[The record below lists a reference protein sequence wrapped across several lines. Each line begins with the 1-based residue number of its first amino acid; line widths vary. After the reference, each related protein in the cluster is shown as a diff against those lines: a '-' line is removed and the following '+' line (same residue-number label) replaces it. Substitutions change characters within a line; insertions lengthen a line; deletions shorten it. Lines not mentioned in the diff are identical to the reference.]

1 MNDVRWH
8 DDWRPGH
15 PRPDFAGRVITE
27 LHRVE
32 RDAVEGWD
40 ARAMSR
46 RRAVRVRRGS
56 SLAVLA
62 LAALLVT
69 GVALGSL
76 KTEWLRVAWFG
87 ETLSDTRQEGPPVM
101 KQRESSV
108 RVELVTPRAP
118 MEPQR
123 RSAARAES
131 VEPKPAPPVE
141 APRRVVPIHYPP
153 CHCSSGAVVCSC
165 VD

>member
-1 MNDVRWH
+1 MNDTRWH
-8 DDWRPGH
+8 DEWRPGH
-15 PRPDFAGRVITE
+15 PRPDFAGRVMTE
-27 LHRVE
+27 LHRIE
-32 RDAVEGWD
+32 ADAARGWD
-40 ARAMSR
+40 AGAMSR
-46 RRAVRVRRGS
+46 RRAAGVRRGS

-69 GVALGSL
+69 GVALGSF
-76 KTEWLRVAWFG
+76 KPVWLRAAWLG
-87 ETLSDTRQEGPPVM
+87 ETLADTRQEGPPVV
-101 KQRESSV
+101 KQRENSV

-123 RSAARAES
+123 RPARRPSPGEM
-131 VEPKPAPPVE
+131 KPAPAVE
-141 APRRVVPIHYPP
+141 APPRVVPIHYPP

>member
-15 PRPDFAGRVITE
+15 PRPDFARRVMTE

-32 RDAVEGWD
+32 GDMAEGWG
-40 ARAMSR
+40 ARAMGR
-46 RRAVRVRRGS
+46 RRAVGVRRRS

-69 GVALGSL
+69 GVALGSF
-76 KTEWLRVAWFG
+76 KPVWLRAAWFG
-87 ETLSDTRQEGPPVM
+87 ETLSDTRQEGPPVA
-101 KQRESSV
+101 KQRGSSV

-123 RSAARAES
+123 RSAPRAVS
-131 VEPKPAPPVE
+131 GEPKPAPSVQ
-141 APRRVVPIHYPP
+141 APPRVGPIHYPP